1 MKLIGKVQQSTK
13 IELRNWCEDKISLM
27 LPDVSNY
34 AKGRLRLW
42 LFAEVNLKSGAV
54 SEGYSDQRI
63 WNFAQRVY
71 PGCDIGLLT
80 FNGGIKYHRDHNYAT
95 VVARGVNLGSA
106 VFGIKAPNET
116 LYTLQDGDVY
126 EFNCKKEHAVL
137 SHSSDRFSITFW
149 KMREKYAEQLPF

>member
-1 MKLIGKVQQSTK
+1 MKLIGKVQTNK
-13 IELRNWCEDKISLM
+13 TDLRRWCEEKISILT
-27 LPDVSNY
+27 PDVSNY

-42 LFAEVNLKSGAV
+42 LFAEVDLRSGAV
-54 SEGYSDQRI
+54 REGYYDERI

-95 VVARGVNLGSA
+95 PNTRGINLGSA
-106 VFGIKAPNET
+106 IFGIKDPNEV
-116 LYTLQDGDVY
+116 LYQLKDGDIY

-137 SHSSDRFSITFW
+137 SHSPDRFSLTFW
-149 KMREKYAEQLPF
+149 KMRDKYADQIRF